1 MPITMAE
8 KGCPGL
14 IKKVTG
20 KDETRR
26 HLANLGFVEGAEVTV
41 ISENAG
47 NMICNVKGSRIA
59 LSKGM
64 ASRIMI

>member
-20 KDETRR
+20 RDETRR

-41 ISENAG
+41 ICENAG
-47 NMICNVKGSRIA
+47 NMICSVKGARIA

-64 ASRIMI
+64 AARIIV